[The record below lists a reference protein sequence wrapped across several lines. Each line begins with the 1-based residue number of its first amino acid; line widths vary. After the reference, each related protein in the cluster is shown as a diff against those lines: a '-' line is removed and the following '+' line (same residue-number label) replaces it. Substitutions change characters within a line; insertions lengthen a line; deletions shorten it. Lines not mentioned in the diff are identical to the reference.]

1 MNKIINLNKLEEG
14 QEANY
19 SQRYCFLPGLLFT
32 KRKEITAKI
41 ETKSAKAANLYKVVL
56 PKNKQ
61 LDELK

>member
-1 MNKIINLNKLEEG
+1 LEEG

-19 SQRYCFLPGLLFT
+19 SQRYCFLPGLLFP

-41 ETKSAKAANLYKVVL
+41 KTKSAKAANLYKVVL